1 MVHWGQQKNQM
12 KTNLLGKWDTNKRNQ
27 VCSFNELE
35 FFFFL
40 EDKRQNELE
49 TLNVYLQGRDSRT
62 IVGWQMILEYER
74 LMVH

>member
-1 MVHWGQQKNQM
+1 M